1 MIQGSWCWR
10 ILTFGQKKGQ
20 KIAFVGESGSGK
32 TTLSKL
38 LLHLYTPETGDI
50 LINGNNIEDIQ
61 LEYFWRHIFCWY
73 DSFNDCRWWRIIGS
87 IFLTVC
93 FVFFMSLLFYSF
105 AKPVQIN
112 LKVDNKEYFLKQ
124 VSEIS
129 EKNGGENRLR
139 NMMVNGAIS
148 LGIDIKIGQ

>member
-1 MIQGSWCWR
+1 MKISSWS
-10 ILTFGQKKGQ
+10 IFGG
-20 KIAFVGESGSGK
+20 IFFVGMIVLMIADGGE
-32 TTLSKL
+32 L
-38 LLHLYTPETGDI
+38 LDP
-50 LINGNNIEDIQ
+50 
-61 LEYFWRHIFCWY
+61 F
-73 DSFNDCRWWRIIGS
+73 
-87 IFLTVC
+87 FLTVC

-148 LGIDIKIGQ
+148 LGIDIKIG

>member
-1 MIQGSWCWR
+1 MEITLKISSWS
-10 ILTFGQKKGQ
+10 IFGG
-20 KIAFVGESGSGK
+20 IFFVGMIVLMIADGGE
-32 TTLSKL
+32 L
-38 LLHLYTPETGDI
+38 LDP
-50 LINGNNIEDIQ
+50 
-61 LEYFWRHIFCWY
+61 F
-73 DSFNDCRWWRIIGS
+73 
-87 IFLTVC
+87 FLTVMVFVYIC

-112 LKVDNKEYFLKQ
+112 LKVGNKEYFLKQ

-148 LGIDIKIGQ
+148 LGIDIKIG